1 MRRLRVATLVAV
13 LLSACACKQKGSGGT
28 GPGGDG
34 GKPVDRGGDPA
45 ACDGVRGKVS
55 GLYQAAAERTK
66 MTAEEVAD
74 NTAMV
79 IAECR
84 GAPDHVIG
92 CVENVTSVA
101 QLESQCL
108 APLDDE
114 GSEGLQFQGK

>member
-1 MRRLRVATLVAV
+1 MPAPRVGM
-13 LLSACACKQKGSGGT
+13 LLALLLTACACKQKAGEGGGT
-28 GPGGDG
+28 GTATGAS
-34 GKPVDRGGDPA
+34 GDPA
-45 ACDGVRGKVS
+45 ACDQLQGKVS

-66 MTAEEVAD
+66 MTPEEVAD

-84 GAPDHVIG
+84 GAPDRVIA
-92 CVENVTSVA
+92 CARKTTSVA